1 MTFEEAME
9 KGFLNVEPDAAEKL
23 LEEIFDNDDPAAR
36 MDACLALL
44 GTFVPR
50 EKAIQVLDLASIILD
65 ANEEMELHGGED
77 GEDVEG
83 EV

>member
-1 MTFEEAME
+1 MTFDEAME
-9 KGFLNVEPDAAEKL
+9 KGFLNIEPGDADKV

-50 EKAIQVLDLASIILD
+50 EKAIQVLDLVSIIID
-65 ANEEMELHGGED
+65 ANEELEMHGGGDDEEAG
-77 GEDVEG
+77 GEG
-83 EV
+83 